1 MNRLLFLGLVGLAL
15 LCVLCLYCRA
25 PAIEEDLR
33 GRAEACLIDA
43 GLDVGLLTLSGRDAT
58 LAGSVASPVIGDRI
72 EACIAAIPGIRVV
85 NNRLEISGIGV
96 LGFRTHYGDVTLLGT
111 VPTEAAHSAI
121 VDEAVALWGAENV
134 VDELEVDPNRTF
146 EVWPDTFDQALAG
159 LHHYRK
165 DLEVELSGGS
175 AVITGTV
182 VSELTKGRILG
193 GAATVFPGFE
203 IVDRLNVREPVDDR
217 ETLQSSLDTLL
228 QAEYV
233 EFATDSAELTAE
245 GRRVLDLV
253 VEILKSAPGRVEI
266 SGHTDSRQTL
276 EYNLELSTR
285 RAESV
290 RDYFVAAGLDPDR
303 FEVEG
308 YGPTRPIASNAT
320 PEGQQLNRRTEFHA
334 LKEN

>member
-33 GRAEACLIDA
+33 GQALACVDDS
-43 GLDVGLLTLSGRDAT
+43 GLDGDLLTVSGRDAT
-58 LAGSVASPVIGDRI
+58 LTGSVASPVIGDAV

-85 NNRLEISGIGV
+85 NNRLEISGVGV
-96 LGFRTHYGDVTLLGT
+96 LGFRTHYGDVTLWGT
-111 VPTEAAHSAI
+111 VPTEAARSAI
-121 VDEAVALWGAENV
+121 VDEAVALWGSENV
-134 VDELEVDPNRTF
+134 IDELEVDPNRTF
-146 EVWPDTFDQALAG
+146 DVWPDSFDPALAG

-165 DLEVELSGGS
+165 DLEVELSDGR
-175 AVITGTV
+175 AEITGTV
-182 VSELTKGRILG
+182 VSDLTKSRILG
-193 GAATVFPGFE
+193 GAATVFPGYE
-203 IVDRLNVREPVDDR
+203 IVDGLTVREPVDER

-228 QAEYV
+228 AAEYV
-233 EFATDSAELTAE
+233 EFATDSADLTAE
-245 GRRVLDLV
+245 GQRVLDLV
-253 VEILKSAPGRVEI
+253 VEILKAAPGRIEI

-290 RDYFVAAGLDPDR
+290 RDYVVAAGLEPSR
-303 FEVEG
+303 FEVVG

-334 LKEN
+334 LNEN

>member
-1 MNRLLFLGLVGLAL
+1 MNRLLFLGLVELAL

-33 GRAEACLIDA
+33 GMALACLADA
-43 GLDVGLLTLSGRDAT
+43 GLDGELLTVSGRDAT
-58 LAGSVASPVIGDRI
+58 LTGSVASPVLGDDA

-85 NNRLEISGIGV
+85 NNSLEIAGPGR
-96 LGFRTHYGDVTLLGT
+96 LGFRTHYGGVTLWGT
-111 VPTEAAHSAI
+111 VPTEEAHSALL
-121 VDEAVALWGAENV
+121 DEAVALWGSDNV
-134 VDELEVDPNRTF
+134 IDELEVDLNRTF
-146 EVWPDTFDQALAG
+146 EVWPDSFDPALAG

-165 DLEVELSGGS
+165 DLEVELSGGRV
-175 AVITGTV
+175 AITGTV
-182 VSELTKGRILG
+182 VSELTKSRILG

-203 IVDRLNVREPVDDR
+203 IVDRLTVREPVDQR
-217 ETLQSSLDTLL
+217 EILQSSLDTLL

-245 GRRVLDLV
+245 GRRVLEMV
-253 VEILKSAPGRVEI
+253 VEILKAAPGRVEI

-290 RDYFVAAGLDPDR
+290 RDYFVGAGLDPDR
-303 FEVEG
+303 FEVMG

>member
-33 GRAEACLIDA
+33 GQALTCMGEA
-43 GLDVGLLTLSGRDAT
+43 GLNSDLLMISGRDVT
-58 LAGSVASPVIGDRI
+58 LYGSVGSEVLSDQV
-72 EACIAAIPGIRVV
+72 EACIGAIPGIRIV
-85 NNRLEISGIGV
+85 NNQLELMAPGM
-96 LGFRTHYGDVTLLGT
+96 LGFRTRYGDVTLWGT
-111 VPTEAAHSAI
+111 VPTKAARSAI
-121 VDEAVALWGAENV
+121 VDEAVALWGSENV
-134 VDELEVDPNRTF
+134 VDELEIDPNRTF
-146 EVWPDTFDQALAG
+146 EVWPDSFDPALAG

-165 DLEVELSGGS
+165 DLEVELSRGR

-182 VSELTKGRILG
+182 VSELTKSRILG
-193 GAATVFPGFE
+193 GAATVFPEYE
-203 IVDRLNVREPVDDR
+203 IVDRLTVREPIEQR
-217 ETLQSSLDTLL
+217 EILQANLDTML
-228 QAEYV
+228 QAEHV

-253 VEILKSAPGRVEI
+253 VEILEATPGRIEI

-285 RAESV
+285 RAEAV
-290 RDYFVAAGLDPDR
+290 RDYLIAAGLNPDR
-303 FEVEG
+303 FETVG
-308 YGPTRPIASNAT
+308 YAQTRPIASNAT

>member
-33 GRAEACLIDA
+33 GQALACLADA
-43 GLDVGLLTLSGRDAT
+43 GLDGELLSVSGRDAT
-58 LAGSVASPVIGDRI
+58 LTGSVASPVLGDDV

-85 NNRLEISGIGV
+85 NNRLEIAGPGMLGI
-96 LGFRTHYGDVTLLGT
+96 RTHYGDVTLWGT
-111 VPTEAAHSAI
+111 VPTEAARSAI
-121 VDEAVALWGAENV
+121 VDEAVALWGSENV
-134 VDELEVDPNRTF
+134 VDELEVDPNLTF
-146 EVWPDTFDQALAG
+146 EVWPDSFDPALTG

-165 DLEVELSGGS
+165 DLEIELSRGQT
-175 AVITGTV
+175 VISGTV
-182 VSELTKGRILG
+182 VSELAKSRVLG
-193 GAATVFPGFE
+193 GAAEVLPGFE
-203 IVDRLNVREPVDDR
+203 VVDRLTVREPADSR
-217 ETLQSSLDTLL
+217 ETLQANLDALL
-228 QAEYV
+228 RGEFV
-233 EFATDSAELTAE
+233 EFATDSADLTAE
-245 GRRVLDLV
+245 GRRVLDIV
-253 VEILKSAPGRVEI
+253 VGELKASPGRVEI

-290 RDYFVAAGLDPDR
+290 KAYFVAAGLDPDR
-303 FEVEG
+303 FETVG